1 MERWK
6 LVLNNR
12 NVEVDI
18 SPEDFAWADALDS
31 QYPYLPKRTWVYIPY
46 AEVPLYEIG
55 FSLDRLN
62 EIKHGAEPTFEEQS
76 IIRWAILLT
85 RAVSEAVRNIDTDKE
100 LDFIIKASD
109 IAHERLDNEQASRV
123 QKALR
128 QILTETPLVEW
139 YIQVQNK
146 IVGKIFKDLL

>member
-1 MERWK
+1 MK
-6 LVLNNR
+6 QGLNKR
-12 NVEVDI
+12 KIAVDI
-18 SPEDFAWADALDS
+18 SPEDLAWADALDG
-31 QYPYLPKRTWVYIPY
+31 QYYYLSKRTWVYIPY
-46 AEVPLYEIG
+46 AVVPLYEIG

-76 IIRWAILLT
+76 IIRWAILFT

-100 LDFIIKASD
+100 LDFIIEASD
-109 IAHERLDNEQASRV
+109 IAHERLDDERASRV

-139 YIQVQNK
+139 YIQVQDK
-146 IVGKIFKDLL
+146 IMEKIFKDLV